1 VTGPERETGDGGA
14 VRRRDVPADA
24 VFAVRRTAPARRR
37 WPWRRWLLGF
47 VVVAALGG
55 GGWWVTQSGVFG
67 VARISTGSYRFTDER
82 ALRAALAPLLGR
94 NLWSLDQRDASAAL
108 ARLPWV
114 REVYLRRRLPRDVDL
129 ELIEWRPLLVVSE
142 PGAPAGAP
150 TLVLVEDGRVLPFP
164 ARLPAPDLPVLTGV
178 VVERSATGPARLP
191 AATTPVVLDL
201 VAALEQSGLESV
213 APVDFVVARPDGFGI
228 VLQQDE
234 GTLLVGREQF
244 ADRLARYLT
253 ARDNVEAGL
262 EVDLRFKDRLTVRAP
277 ERPADADST
286 DAGNPDAETVA
297 KSEKTDKAATAGP
310 TVAAKPR
317 TAAAAAAAGGT
328 KAGAAP
334 AGAVRKDTR
343 KDTRKSAPRS
353 GTGHTHAAKERA

>member
-1 VTGPERETGDGGA
+1 MTGPEHDNSDGGA
-14 VRRRDVPADA
+14 VRRRDVPADT

-37 WPWRRWLLGF
+37 WPWRRWLLGV

-82 ALRAALAPLLGR
+82 ALRAALSPLLGR
-94 NLWSLDQRDASAAL
+94 NLWSLGQQDASAAL
-108 ARLPWV
+108 AKLPWV
-114 REVYLRRRLPRDVDL
+114 REVYLRRRLPRDIDL

-286 DAGNPDAETVA
+286 DADTPEAET
-297 KSEKTDKAATAGP
+297 AAAAGT

-317 TAAAAAAAGGT
+317 AAATAAAAGGNRQ
-328 KAGAAP
+328 GAAP

-353 GTGHTHAAKERA
+353 GTGRTHAAKERA